1 MELGIKG
8 AAETVVVY
16 ENTAAA
22 VGSGALEVFSTPSMI
37 ALMEKASRELVQPY
51 LEEGQSTVGTCLEV
65 SHVAASPIGAHIR
78 AESTLVEIDRRML
91 TFEVKAY
98 ADGELIGEG
107 RHQRCII
114 YAERFM
120 EKALAKQKKA

>member
-8 AAETVVVY
+8 SAEVTVVR

-22 VGSGALEVFSTPSMI
+22 VGSGALEVFSTPSMV
-37 ALMEKASRELVQPY
+37 ALMEKAALSSVQPY
-51 LEEGQSTVGTCLEV
+51 LEEGQGTVGTRLEI
-65 SHVAASPIGAHIR
+65 SHLAASPIGAHIR
-78 AESTLVEIDRRML
+78 AESELVEIDRRML

-107 RHQRCII
+107 KHQRCII
-114 YAERFM
+114 LNDRFM
-120 EKALAKQKKA
+120 EKALTKLKK